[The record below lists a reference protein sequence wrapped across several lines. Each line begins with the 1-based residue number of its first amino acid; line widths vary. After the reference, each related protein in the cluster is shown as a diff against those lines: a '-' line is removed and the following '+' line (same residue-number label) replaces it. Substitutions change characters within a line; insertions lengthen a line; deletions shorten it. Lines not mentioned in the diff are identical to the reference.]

1 MAHHARFSPAGDGAK
16 LRAVDVDLVV
26 KIDAADTDGVYEI
39 FELAGSRGTGAPMA
53 RHPWPEAYHG
63 IDGEFDVRVGGRRHV
78 LSAHATVAIPPNAA
92 HSLTVTSDH
101 ARMLVISL
109 GGSGG
114 RFFADLDREVDI
126 ADGPDVFVPAIGQV
140 AERHHVTLV
149 TPSGT
154 DDGE

>member
-1 MAHHARFSPAGDGAK
+1 MAHRARFSPAGDGER

-26 KIDAADTDGVYEI
+26 KVDAADTDGVYEI
-39 FELAGSRGTGAPMA
+39 FELAGPRGAGAPLA

-63 IDGEFDVRVGGRRHV
+63 IDGEFEVRVGGQRHV
-78 LSAHATVAIPPNAA
+78 LGAHATVAIPPNAA

-126 ADGPDVFVPAIGQV
+126 ADGPEVIVPAIAQV
-140 AERHHVTLV
+140 VERHRVTLV
-149 TPSGT
+149 GPSGV